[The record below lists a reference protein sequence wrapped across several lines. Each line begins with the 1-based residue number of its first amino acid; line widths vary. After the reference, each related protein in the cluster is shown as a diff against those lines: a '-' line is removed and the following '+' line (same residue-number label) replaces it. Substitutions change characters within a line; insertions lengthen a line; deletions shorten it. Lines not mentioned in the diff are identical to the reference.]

1 MDSTRLRMPAWVLA
15 AGFLALPALGIAVE
29 KQQVDARGA
38 ARELTEF
45 KDACARVEAL
55 WPAELCGP
63 LVLVHPSTR
72 LAVSNRQDPGGSFR
86 DQGGTFVGEWPAD
99 MGVANTAVDWGGMRW
114 AVVML
119 PLPDD
124 AFSRLRLLAHESFH
138 RIQPELGLEIAD
150 PLATHLDEEEARV
163 WLRLELRAFA
173 RALEGEG
180 TAAREAALDG
190 LLFRRVRNAAF
201 PGSAAVERK
210 LEGHEGLAEYTGMR
224 FALDATKAGA
234 SAAAN
239 KVESFQERPTYVRS
253 LGYGTGPAL
262 GLLLDRYAPGWRADI
277 GPAPDLAGRLAAALE
292 GAAAGRDAR
301 SERERAERRA
311 LAYAAEAVRNEEAG
325 RAARLALE
333 RARYR
338 TELVEGPVLVLEL
351 PTRMLM
357 FNPNT
362 VLALGDAGNVY
373 PGATLMGPWGRLT
386 LDAGAALTT
395 PDRDRAWVR
404 APAVIE
410 ADGER
415 TVEGPGWTL
424 ELEPGWRLAPA
435 SRKGDFRLAHGPES

>member
-1 MDSTRLRMPAWVLA
+1 MDSTRLRMPALMLA
-15 AGFLALPALGIAVE
+15 AGLLALPALGMGEE
-29 KQQVDARGA
+29 KAVDADGA

-45 KDACARVEAL
+45 EDACERVEAL

-63 LVLVHPSTR
+63 LVLVHSSTR
-72 LAVSNRQDPGGSFR
+72 LAVSNRPDPGGSFR
-86 DQGGTFVGEWPAD
+86 KQGGTFVGEWPAD
-99 MGVANTAVDWGGMRW
+99 MGVANTAMGWDGTRW

-138 RIQPELGLEIAD
+138 RIQPELGFEIAD

-163 WLRLELRAFA
+163 WLRLELRAFV
-173 RALEGEG
+173 RALEGKG
-180 TAAREAALDG
+180 TVAREAALDG
-190 LLFRRVRNAAF
+190 LLFRRVRNAEF
-201 PGSAAVERK
+201 PGSAAIERK

-224 FALDATKAGA
+224 FALDATKAG
-234 SAAAN
+234 SGAAAR

-262 GLLLDRYAPGWRADI
+262 GLLLDRYAPGWRTDV
-277 GPAPDLAGRLAAALE
+277 GSAPDLAGRLAAALE
-292 GAAAGRDAR
+292 VEAADGGPRKD
-301 SERERAERRA
+301 RERAERRA
-311 LAYAAEAVRNEEAG
+311 VAYGVETVRDEEAK
-325 RAARLALE
+325 RAARLALD

-338 TELVEGPVLVLEL
+338 KELVEGAVLVLEL

-373 PGATLMGPWGRLT
+373 PEATLMGPWGRLT
-386 LDAGAALTT
+386 LEEGAALTT

-404 APAVIE
+404 APAAIE
-410 ADGER
+410 ANGEGI
-415 TVEGPGWTL
+415 VEGPGWTL
-424 ELEPGWRLAPA
+424 ELESGWHLAPA
-435 SRKGDFRLAHGPES
+435 ARKGDFELAQGPGS